1 MFTEDLDAFFN
12 DEELA
17 VEVMKEDTNTF
28 NAIHDGKA
36 TLKDLSSGEIIQTSP
51 KLVAKASDVVGLGQG
66 DMLTVED
73 TQYFI
78 RGILPDGT
86 GVVEI
91 ELTEDPGS

>member
-17 VEVMKEDTNTF
+17 VEVTKDDTNTF

-36 TLKDLSSGEIIQTSP
+36 TLKDLNSGEIIRANP
-51 KLVAKASDVVGLGQG
+51 KLVAKASDVVGLSQG

-73 TQYFI
+73 TQYYI

-91 ELTEDPGS
+91 ELTEDHG